1 MINSG
6 NVTGEA
12 APVRRIVP
20 GLVYAEPSHPS
31 RIEERSEP
39 IRIDSAPVRSISSI
53 LDDLPDNDPTDEEFE
68 AEVSRETPRL
78 VSIRETPAPGD
89 SQDGIT
95 ARAKVPSWDEIMFG
109 QKPTEESKPED

>member
-1 MINSG
+1 M
-6 NVTGEA
+6 TGEA
-12 APVRRIVP
+12 APVRPIEP

-31 RIEERSEP
+31 RIEERTEPREP

-95 ARAKVPSWDEIMFG
+95 ARAKVPSWDETMFG
-109 QKPTEESKPED
+109 RKTTEEPTPED